1 MSNRYL
7 FLRKFFP
14 YKRHVYCNNI
24 IVGLYN
30 TIKGDQLDNSEQ
42 QIKTV
47 FGDAKKY
54 TDKCFS
60 ESKDNAMNNVVN
72 DAKSYTD
79 TKFEALDMIL
89 RQLRKK
95 QDRRSLLV

>member
-1 MSNRYL
+1 MKKSFIIFKRNYLSNPYL

-14 YKRHVYCNNI
+14 YNRHVYCNNI

-30 TIKGDQLDNSEQ
+30 AIRGDQLDNSEQ

-47 FGDAKKY
+47 FNDVKK
-54 TDKCFS
+54 
-60 ESKDNAMNNVVN
+60 
-72 DAKSYTD
+72 YTD